1 MEPNYQQQQYG
12 GHQRQEAL
20 PNATL
25 ILVFGILSIFVC
37 QLLGI
42 AAWIMANNS
51 LSVYNQN
58 PERYT
63 ESSAS
68 QVRAG
73 KICGIIGI
81 CLMAVVLLLWIVLG
95 ISFFSFGGM
104 KNLQ

>member
-1 MEPNYQQQQYG
+1 MEPNYQQQQG
-12 GHQRQEAL
+12 GYQQKESL

-51 LSVYNQN
+51 LNLYNQN

-81 CLMAVVLLLWIVLG
+81 ALIAVFILLWIVLG
-95 ISFFSFGGM
+95 VSFLSFWGM
-104 KNLQ
+104 KNTY

>member
-1 MEPNYQQQQYG
+1 MEPNYQQQQG
-12 GHQRQEAL
+12 GYPRQESL

-25 ILVFGILSIFVC
+25 ILVFGILSIFFC

-51 LSVYNQN
+51 LALYNQN

-81 CLMAVVLLLWIVLG
+81 CLIAVFILLWIVLG
-95 ISFFSFGGM
+95 VSFLSFWGM
-104 KNLQ
+104 KNTY

>member
-1 MEPNYQQQQYG
+1 MEPNYQQQQG
-12 GHQRQEAL
+12 GFQRQEPL

-25 ILVFGILSIFVC
+25 ILVFGILSILVC

-42 AAWIMANNS
+42 AAWIMANKS
-51 LSVYNQN
+51 LELYRQN

-81 CLMAVVLLLWIVLG
+81 CLIAVFILLWVVLGVSFLSLG
-95 ISFFSFGGM
+95 GL
-104 KNLQ
+104 KNTY